1 MKTYYEA
8 LQSVYHTKDSDPQ
21 HIDIIFKPVSY
32 EACGPYYLFY
42 CTIEYSYL
50 SKEGISKSSG
60 KLEYCFTM
68 RKLGTIDN
76 NGNNLGEQWRFLDFN
91 IQDIGALYTRFT
103 PVSDEKTGNQLSPG
117 LYEATTK
124 ANKED

>member
-1 MKTYYEA
+1 MNNRYDVVVIGGGPAGLASAMAARQNGAK
-8 LQSVYHTKDSDPQ
+8 SVL
-21 HIDIIFKPVSY
+21 IIERDKELGGILNQCIHNGFGLHHFK
-32 EACGPYYLFY
+32 EELTGP
-42 CTIEYSYL
+42 EYA
-50 SKEGISKSSG
+50 G
-60 KLEYCFTM
+60 KY
-68 RKLGTIDN
+68 IDN

>member
-1 MKTYYEA
+1 M
-8 LQSVYHTKDSDPQ
+8 
-21 HIDIIFKPVSY
+21 SY

-103 PVSDEKTGNQLSPG
+103 PVSDEKQVISYHRGYMRLQLRLIKRINNVFKKKIMFINCRHGGDAVRVYQLSI
-117 LYEATTK
+117 
-124 ANKED
+124 

>member
-1 MKTYYEA
+1 
-8 LQSVYHTKDSDPQ
+8 
-21 HIDIIFKPVSY
+21 
-32 EACGPYYLFY
+32 
-42 CTIEYSYL
+42 
-50 SKEGISKSSG
+50 
-60 KLEYCFTM
+60 M

-76 NGNNLGEQWRFLDFN
+76 NGKNLGEQWRFLDFN

-103 PVSDEKTGNQLSPG
+103 PVSDDKKTGNQLSPG